1 MTITNMMPFLQA
13 ANEEK
18 IVEAGGPTAWDALSL
33 KEQEMQNAESH
44 CKVYVLLSE
53 GAFQQLS
60 SEEKKEI
67 NFLVWAGCCMRK
79 EMNSVKGGNTVMMA
93 YWSEEGLTGPIK
105 LMNKDNTA
113 VAAAGTL
120 WTKN

>member
-1 MTITNMMPFLQA
+1 MDHAEGQKKLFWLIQEWKKVCDRENCGKEVFKPMTITNMMPFLQV

-53 GAFQQLS
+53 GAF
-60 SEEKKEI
+60 
-67 NFLVWAGCCMRK
+67 
-79 EMNSVKGGNTVMMA
+79 
-93 YWSEEGLTGPIK
+93 
-105 LMNKDNTA
+105 
-113 VAAAGTL
+113 
-120 WTKN
+120 

>member
-1 MTITNMMPFLQA
+1 MTITNMMPFLQV

-53 GAFQQLS
+53 GAF
-60 SEEKKEI
+60 
-67 NFLVWAGCCMRK
+67 
-79 EMNSVKGGNTVMMA
+79 
-93 YWSEEGLTGPIK
+93 
-105 LMNKDNTA
+105 
-113 VAAAGTL
+113 
-120 WTKN
+120 